1 LLVDE
6 RTSGILA
13 FNVKQ
18 GFAHPS
24 MAVSLEQEKEN
35 PVCASAEN

>member
-1 LLVDE
+1 VDE
-6 RTSGILA
+6 RTSGILV

-24 MAVSLEQEKEN
+24 IVVSLAQEKEN
-35 PVCASAEN
+35 PVCALAEI